1 MRRLFPWAL
10 LVVLPFLLGAG
21 DGSGLPRIPGVSTR
35 FGGRDVR
42 VWATLSPGL
51 PASVAQRLASGLPT
65 TTTWEIRL
73 FHFRNV
79 WPNSLKDER
88 RYAVTATYRP
98 ETADFLVERRLDD
111 RLLESRT
118 VASKAEATRALSE
131 LPDVPSFTMGK
142 HLLGKKLVVRVRC
155 VYGSAVSLGVVPT
168 TEETDWTRSG
178 IFEWRE
184 GGEAGGPETP

>member
-1 MRRLFPWAL
+1 LPL
-10 LVVLPFLLGAG
+10 LAVLPFLLGAG
-21 DGSGLPRIPGVSTR
+21 DGSSLPRIPGVSTH
-35 FGGRDVR
+35 FAGRDVR

-79 WPNSLKDER
+79 WPNGLKDER

-98 ETADFLVERRLDD
+98 ETADYLVERRLDD
-111 RLLESRT
+111 RLLESR
-118 VASKAEATRALSE
+118 VVNGKAEATRALSE

-168 TEETDWTRSG
+168 SEETDWTRSG

-184 GGEAGGPETP
+184 DAEATGTEPP